1 MFTTKESHSNIIKY
15 SRRVGLNREVQY
27 FCYQNSLVL
36 YSDVLN
42 FEL

>member
-1 MFTTKESHSNIIKY
+1 MFTTKKSHFNIIKH

-27 FCYQNSLVL
+27 FFYQNALVL

-42 FEL
+42 SEL